1 MAISDRR
8 LRQLRQLIEAGQARR
23 FYDWP
28 EWERTRR
35 LVLELDHHE
44 CVKCRAR
51 GRYARAV
58 LVHHV
63 RHLQERP
70 ELALSVWLECPD
82 GAARGERQLVSLC
95 KRCHEEEHPVALAV
109 PPTQRTPVTAERW
122 D

>member
-8 LRQLRQLIEAGQARR
+8 LLQLRRMIEAGTEHA

-28 EWERTRR
+28 EWEHTRR

-44 CVKCRAR
+44 CVKCRAK
-51 GRYARAV
+51 GRYSRAA

-63 RHLQERP
+63 QHLRDRP
-70 ELALSVWLECPD
+70 DLALSVWLERPD
-82 GAARGERQLVSLC
+82 GGRGERQLVSLC
-95 KRCHEEEHPVALAV
+95 KRCHEEEHPEALKARELRRE
-109 PPTQRTPVTAERW
+109 PLTRERW